1 MESIRWMVLSGLG
14 AMGAVALAS
23 AIWPNVAA
31 VVSGLFVTV
40 LLVMSAVPVALT
52 GRWMRGELVWRR
64 ELRAMGPVSAEQAI
78 APEPVAPTLA
88 ELRESA

>member
-1 MESIRWMVLSGLG
+1 MPIRRLVLAGLG
-14 AMGAVALAS
+14 AMGAAGIGS
-23 AIWPNVAA
+23 AISPSIAG

-40 LLVMSAVPVALT
+40 LVLTTAVPVTLAA
-52 GRWMRGELVWRR
+52 RWVRGELAWRR

-78 APEPVAPTLA
+78 VPEPVAPTLA